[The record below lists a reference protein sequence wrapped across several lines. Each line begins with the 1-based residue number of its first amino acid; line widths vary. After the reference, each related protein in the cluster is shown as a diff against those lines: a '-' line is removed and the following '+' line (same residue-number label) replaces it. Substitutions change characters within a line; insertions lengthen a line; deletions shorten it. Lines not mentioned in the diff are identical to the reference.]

1 MIRDNEMYKD
11 IKIEVTIDARS
22 GQISSAIETRA
33 VFFSSDVNTGLVKI
47 NLKKDGQALP
57 LANGA
62 EVLVS
67 LVKTADETKG
77 KLTYTPEIEEA
88 EDGVV
93 YWRIPEAI
101 RGKKASYRAGVYVR
115 YTNGQMLHG
124 GYFKFTTDISDIDTN
139 MPEFEEFY
147 WQGWDEFQKEAT
159 SEWSEWKANQDADR
173 SAWDNAQK
181 EKQDAFETETNKQ
194 MSTLTKQL
202 NELDA
207 EVDEISSLIAEN
219 DIVTS
224 IDLAEF
230 ASGTDTDVLMRHEGV
245 NEVFARDLGTTNYF
259 VQSQLSRLYVTGA
272 SGKKIVDVYS
282 SLRASTIFPVISGKS
297 YQITKLSE
305 HGNRINVS
313 LLKNYP
319 VGGENEVSGTL
330 LPLENGSDLKEYRFD
345 VPEGWSYAI
354 VSLTQISDYP
364 ITPDAKIMITEGS
377 TPHTEFYPSP
387 EDLGIVRGQPNLMLQ
402 PKPAT
407 AVLTTTSTSSKE
419 VAWGDLPLSVFDNR
433 EKLTTVTF
441 SLDFKITEKTQATS
455 GAYFRFREIN
465 GTWAEYIKY
474 NIADLVV
481 GQKYRLSGSFD
492 FSNTAI
498 KTRQMAMG
506 CGGFIGTIETTNL
519 AIKLGV
525 DSEFALA
532 QEESGLIPINDGY
545 YQTNTANTVI
555 YGSQGSQRIH
565 ADLRA
570 QAESKLNHTFPD
582 FLERASDLK
591 LLAKVQCAD
600 GFQVVQGGTVLFE
613 SDAAEET
620 SISVDLPM
628 ADLIND
634 VYIRSKRASDGVNP
648 VIVTVRAQLI
658 YTLKLNIS
666 DFLPNKNDIYDRT
679 TSDARFV
686 SLTADQTIGGLKN
699 FTNVPMV
706 GDKKLAVVEDTGW
719 VNLTAINGFLFS
731 SPVQVRRVGN
741 IVFSRGRL
749 VGSST
754 TNMPIAI
761 LPEAFRPAEVTHID
775 VSSVSSITSD
785 TARFYVYP
793 TGELQFVGSTSATK
807 DQWVD
812 MTWVVG

>member
-1 MIRDNEMYKD
+1 MTNENETYKD

-22 GQISSAIETRA
+22 GQISKAIETRA

-57 LANGA
+57 LANGV

-67 LVKTADETKG
+67 LVNIADETKG

-88 EDGVV
+88 EEGVV

-115 YTNGQMLHG
+115 YTNGQMIHG

-147 WQGWDEFQKEAT
+147 WQGWDDFQKEAT

-207 EVDEISSLIAEN
+207 EVDEITSLVAEN

-230 ASGTDTDVLMRHEGV
+230 ASGADTDVLMRHEGV

-259 VQSQLSRLYVTGA
+259 VQSQLSKLYVTGVP
-272 SGKKIVDVYS
+272 GQKIVDVYG

-305 HGNRINVS
+305 HGNIINVS

-387 EDLGIVRGQPNLMLQ
+387 EDLGIVHGQPNLLSNV
-402 PKPAT
+402 PAT
-407 AVLTTTSTSSKE
+407 LKTNVTTNWIGDYIPVGESVGVGDILSARYTGFNNSSSRATLILRCYSDQNVIIGAIGTNRYAEPNSEFDVTFYAAQVPEGTST
-419 VAWGDLPLSVFDNR
+419 VRAC
-433 EKLTTVTF
+433 
-441 SLDFKITEKTQATS
+441 
-455 GAYFRFREIN
+455 
-465 GTWAEYIKY
+465 
-474 NIADLVV
+474 
-481 GQKYRLSGSFD
+481 
-492 FSNTAI
+492 AI
-498 KTRQMAMG
+498 KNDKDGQL
-506 CGGFIGTIETTNL
+506 ENL
-519 AIKLGV
+519 KCKVIKGPLEIM
-525 DSEFALA
+525 DDWTPS
-532 QEESGLIPINDGY
+532 QSDSGLIPINDGY

-600 GFQVVQGGTVLFE
+600 GFQVVQGDTVLFE

-620 SISVDLPM
+620 SISVDLPV
-628 ADLIND
+628 AEVIKD
-634 VYIRSKRASDGVNP
+634 VFIRSKRASDGVNP

-658 YTLKLNIS
+658 YTLKLS
-666 DFLPNKNDIYDRT
+666 MD
-679 TSDARFV
+679 
-686 SLTADQTIGGLKN
+686 
-699 FTNVPMV
+699 M
-706 GDKKLAVVEDTGW
+706 
-719 VNLTAINGFLFS
+719 
-731 SPVQVRRVGN
+731 
-741 IVFSRGRL
+741 
-749 VGSST
+749 
-754 TNMPIAI
+754 
-761 LPEAFRPAEVTHID
+761 
-775 VSSVSSITSD
+775 
-785 TARFYVYP
+785 FYV
-793 TGELQFVGSTSATK
+793 TK
-807 DQWVD
+807 AEFNDLAARVAALENK
-812 MTWVVG
+812 